1 MSKGI
6 KMRAAQDRHGHRYT
20 VEELQRMT
28 DGGGTAPDL
37 RCDDP
42 SCRCDVR
49 FVPRYQQHR
58 ANRIEPVDVP
68 AYIGLT
74 RGSEHAAGCRYDASG
89 RLKIIAAQS
98 DPEFVRALGDG
109 KRELRLLALHNG
121 LRKSGL
127 SGHAPETNP
136 VASSA
141 SRPKTSTE
149 VALSDKKLDSYLR
162 TTADLVALRAMCET
176 DTLLASELVLRLGTQ
191 RIPWKQFFFEHER
204 FDEAW
209 ETVTKG
215 GDNPYPIALSV
226 TVRSIH
232 RPPVGAK
239 YKSSFLNG
247 HALYRKTDDPLRIQS
262 FEISVAHVDGAWLN
276 SFAPETE
283 LVLFGL
289 WKADGPIERT
299 APDKRERTRTI
310 TYVTYKLTLTP
321 KFKKQ
326 AVSVS

>member
-20 VEELQRMT
+20 VEELQRTT

-37 RCDDP
+37 HCDDP
-42 SCRCDVR
+42 LCGCDVR
-49 FVPRYQQHR
+49 FVPRYQQNR

-98 DPEFVRALGDG
+98 DPEFVHALEDG

-121 LRKSGL
+121 LRKAGL
-127 SGHAPETNP
+127 SGYVPAAGPAANP
-136 VASSA
+136 

-149 VALSDKKLDSYLR
+149 VTLSDKKLDSYLR
-162 TTADLVALRAMCET
+162 TTADLVALRAMCEA
-176 DTLLASELVLRLGTQ
+176 DALLASELVLRLGTK
-191 RIPWKQFFFEHER
+191 RIPWKAFFFEQDR

-209 ETVTKG
+209 ETVAKG
-215 GDNPYPIALSV
+215 GGNPYPIALNG
-226 TVRSIH
+226 TVRSVH
-232 RPPVGAK
+232 RPPAGAK

-247 HALYRKTDDPLRIQS
+247 HSLYRQTDDPLRVES

-276 SFAPETE
+276 SFAPGTE

-289 WKADGPIERT
+289 WKADGPTERT
-299 APDKRERTRTI
+299 APDKRDPTRTI

-326 AVSVS
+326 VVSVP

>member
-6 KMRAAQDRHGHRYT
+6 KMRAARDRRGHSHT
-20 VEELQRMT
+20 VEELQRLT
-28 DGGGTAPDL
+28 DAGGTAPDL

-42 SCRCDVR
+42 SCGCDVR
-49 FVPRYQQHR
+49 FVPRYQQNR

-98 DPEFVRALGDG
+98 DPEFVRALEDG

-127 SGHAPETNP
+127 SGHACGPQNAAAGAGQSRMSTDV
-136 VASSA
+136 VA
-141 SRPKTSTE
+141 
-149 VALSDKKLDSYLR
+149 SDKKLDSYLR

-176 DTLLASELVLRLGTQ
+176 DALLASELILRLGTK
-191 RIPWKQFFFEHER
+191 RIPWKQFFFEHDR

-209 ETVTKG
+209 ETVVKCR
-215 GDNPYPIALSV
+215 DAPYPMALNG
-226 TVRSIH
+226 TVRSVH
-232 RPPVGAK
+232 RPPAGAK

-247 HALYRKTDDPLRIQS
+247 RPLYRKTDDPLRIES
-262 FEISVAHVDGAWLN
+262 FEVSIAHSDGAWLD
-276 SFAPETE
+276 SFAPDTE

-289 WKADGPIERT
+289 WRADAPIERT
-299 APDKRERTRTI
+299 VPDKHDRTRTI

-326 AVSVS
+326 VVSVS